1 MRGPDVHRWR
11 NRAAAHE
18 RDPSATYSAPLA
30 RPLACRARHMACV
43 RSPRRAQRMPGR
55 QSRSWRRSSAGPAAR
70 WRRSTRAPPIASVLR
85 SRRCTS
91 SRKNDDRTSIPSP
104 FQKVRASER
113 KTKRNQRRF
122 SGVVRSRGLEPPRVA
137 PLAPQASAS
146 TNSATT
152 AEGMNAS
159 RRPRVEG
166 ARCNKS
172 TPAEQGPRPVRR
184 SWWRAVRG
192 HISADCGGKFRH
204 LSRNAPRRGRPPRDR
219 LSADTV
225 VPRAHSET
233 IASHRDIITWWSARA
248 MM

>member
-1 MRGPDVHRWR
+1 MGSRIFAIMGRAVSPPATLVSVR
-11 NRAAAHE
+11 NGRRPRFMARPVAAASVQALADRPGE
-18 RDPSATYSAPLA
+18 NA
-30 RPLACRARHMACV
+30 RPSDYPCDAV
-43 RSPRRAQRMPGR
+43 SGPPSGGR
-55 QSRSWRRSSAGPAAR
+55 
-70 WRRSTRAPPIASVLR
+70 
-85 SRRCTS
+85 
-91 SRKNDDRTSIPSP
+91 
-104 FQKVRASER
+104 SER
-113 KTKRNQRRF
+113 PRHEPRCGRGTGMASPPRKARDFHKRLQWDAAITCEK
-122 SGVVRSRGLEPPRVA
+122 GLLVRSRGLEPPRVA

-184 SWWRAVRG
+184 SWWRAVRR

-204 LSRNAPRRGRPPRDR
+204 LSRNAHRRGRPPRDR

-233 IASHRDIITWWSARA
+233 IASHRDIITWWPARA